1 MKRYF
6 FFLPVLLLLTANCLW
21 AQSDTTQ
28 PVIILKSDNL
38 YWKKIDANTEVEIL
52 SGKVQLR
59 QGNTLFYCDSC
70 IVNNSANLFEAFGH
84 VEIHDDTTHVYSD
97 YLRYLTDKKLAYLNG
112 RVRLTDG
119 KATLTT
125 SNLEYDVN
133 NKIGTYKNGGRLL
146 NKKSVLTSTEGVY
159 YTELKDIYFKNKVE
173 LKDPAYYLKTD
184 SLLYNTESQVARFI
198 ADTYI
203 RDSNNRVIRTREGF
217 YDMAKNHAEF
227 ISRTNIEDGSLNATA
242 DRIAS
247 DDESGIIQLQGNAV
261 VRDTAKGQTIIAG
274 EIFMDKKRDATLATI
289 KPLMIIRQDN
299 DSIYVTADTLFTA
312 RLTELYKNDSVMLK
326 KLNLEEKDS
335 TNRYFEAYR
344 NVRVFSDSLQAI
356 SDSAYYSFKDSTFHL
371 FQDPVVW
378 NKSNQITG
386 DTIYVFTKNKKAE
399 RIKVFENSFI
409 INELDPGV
417 YNQVRA
423 NRIDGYLKEGT
434 LDSVWAKG
442 AAESVYF
449 IQDNDS
455 AYTSVNQTKSDAI
468 TMEFEKGDLYKV
480 VFISELKGTL
490 FPISQKN
497 PSDMHLSQFRW
508 LQDRRPKT
516 KYELFE

>member
-1 MKRYF
+1 MKRIF
-6 FFLPVLLLLTANCLW
+6 FFLPFLLFTATCLR

-52 SGKVQLR
+52 SGNVQLR

-70 IVNNSANLFEAFGH
+70 IVNNSAKLFEAFGH

-97 YLRYLTDKKLAYLNG
+97 YLRYLTDKKMAYLNG

-125 SNLEYDVN
+125 ANLEYDVN

-159 YTELKDIYFKNKVE
+159 YTELKDIYFKSKVE

-203 RDSNNRVIRTREGF
+203 RDSSNRVIRTREGF

-289 KPLMIIRQDN
+289 KPLMIIRQEN

-312 RLTELYKNDSVMLK
+312 RLTELYKNDSAMLK
-326 KLNLEEKDS
+326 KLNLGEKDS

-378 NKSNQITG
+378 NKSSQITG

-417 YNQVRA
+417 FNQVKA
-423 NRIDGYLKEGT
+423 NRIDGYLKDGT

-449 IQDNDS
+449 IQDSDS

-497 PSDMHLSQFRW
+497 PSDMQLPQFRW

-516 KYELFE
+516 KYDLFE